1 MARSRVIDPEF
12 LVSPAGR
19 LSRSAFGA
27 ALIVAGRAIGGRAG
41 GVLVVLGVVPIVN
54 SALGVVAVGPLI
66 GADLRGRPRR
76 QHPVAVRPGEPG
88 PLDDALRSSS

>member
-1 MARSRVIDPEF
+1 MPRSRFVDPAF

-27 ALIVAGRAIGGRAG
+27 ALIAAGRMTGGPAG
-41 GVLVVLGVVPIVN
+41 AALVVLGAVPIVN
-54 SALGVVAVGPLI
+54 SALGFLAVGPLV

-76 QHPVAVRPGEPG
+76 
-88 PLDDALRSSS
+88 

>member
-19 LSRSAFGA
+19 LSRSAFGT
-27 ALIVAGRAIGGRAG
+27 ALIVAGRTIGGRAG
-41 GVLVVLGVVPIVN
+41 AVLLVLGIVPIVN
-54 SALGVVAVGPLI
+54 SAVGVLAIGPLI

-76 QHPVAVRPGEPG
+76 
-88 PLDDALRSSS
+88 

>member
-19 LSRSAFGA
+19 LSRSAFGT
-27 ALIVAGRAIGGRAG
+27 ALIVAGRTIGGRAG
-41 GVLVVLGVVPIVN
+41 AVLVVVGIVPIVN
-54 SALGVVAVGPLI
+54 SAVGVLAIGPLI

-76 QHPVAVRPGEPG
+76 
-88 PLDDALRSSS
+88 

>member
-1 MARSRVIDPEF
+1 MARSRLVDPEF

-27 ALIVAGRAIGGRAG
+27 ALIVAGRTIGGRAG
-41 GVLVVLGVVPIVN
+41 VVLVVLGVVPIVN
-54 SALGVVAVGPLI
+54 SAMGLLAVGPLI

-76 QHPVAVRPGEPG
+76 APAHDRGDREVAQQPTVPH
-88 PLDDALRSSS
+88 A

>member
-19 LSRSAFGA
+19 LSRSAFGT
-27 ALIVAGRAIGGRAG
+27 ALIVVGRTIGGRAG
-41 GVLVVLGVVPIVN
+41 AVLVLVGIVPIVN
-54 SALGVVAVGPLI
+54 SAVGVLAIGPLI

-76 QHPVAVRPGEPG
+76 
-88 PLDDALRSSS
+88 